1 MSSAKAGVIRGTVVH
16 GVKKGRNLGY
26 PTINI
31 SLEEGHNCLSQ
42 GVYICRILVRDE
54 WHNALMH
61 YGVKSMGTS
70 DSQKKFC
77 EVHVF
82 DFHDDTYGESV
93 TVNLLKKIRDVR
105 QFDCEEDLIRQID
118 RDINTAHNYL
128 SDHA

>member
-1 MSSAKAGVIRGTVVH
+1 MSSAEGDCLRGNVVH

-31 SLEEGHNCLSQ
+31 SLEEGSERVAQ
-42 GVYICRILVRDE
+42 GVYVCRIAVRGT
-54 WHNALMH
+54 WYNALMH
-61 YGVKSMGTS
+61 YGVKSIGTD
-70 DSQKKFC
+70 DSKKIFC

-105 QFDCEEDLIRQID
+105 QFDCEKDLIRQID
-118 RDINTAHNYL
+118 KDITAAHNYL
-128 SDHA
+128 SAHA